1 LRHEAEASPSAAPRC
16 CFEVMHA
23 MFDRPPAA
31 ASPNRSRRHTEVARR
46 WLALALLT
54 VLGAAGMAV
63 LLARLQALPLPEAA
77 GARLPCISYAPFRR
91 DGHDPFDPAVYV
103 DASSIEADLRLLAG
117 VTGCVRTYGVDRG
130 LEAVPAIARKLGLR
144 VVLGAWIGRDA
155 AANEDQLAR
164 ALKLARAYA
173 DVIELLVVGNEVLL
187 RRELA
192 PRALAQ
198 LLARARRESPVP
210 VAYADVWEFWL
221 RHAPQLRDHV
231 DRVAV
236 HVLPYWEDQPV
247 ANAEAAAY
255 VHSVARRLRETLA
268 PLPVWVAETGWPA
281 EGRQRGPAVPG
292 HAEQARFVREML
304 ARERAAGAQ
313 ALGFNLIEGFDQP
326 WKRRL
331 EGAMG
336 GYWGF
341 FDAHGRARV
350 TLAGPVPRAHE
361 VQPLLWAASIGLGVG
376 VVLALALR
384 ARLRA
389 GAQPAPASRRRGAV
403 AYVWTFALA
412 LAALAACA
420 WLQWQAVQV
429 WSRSEWETAMAVL
442 LSAVA
447 AGAALAELPGL
458 ARHLAGEA
466 RDDLRPG
473 FVAAWTTRA
482 SLSERMCS
490 ALVLALLFFTAVA
503 ALHLVFDGRYRPLLW
518 PMVWVPAALWLAS
531 ALLGRRFGP
540 EAREERLLAQLCAL
554 AAAVLLWREGLANGQ
569 AVLTALSWFALALAG
584 LRAQRQRLPR
594 ATGAL
599 VAQGGPAAGQQPEP
613 APWSAPRPA
622 VLFEA
627 PGPRSRPWLPA
638 LAVALFAGAINFTAW
653 RALNPPIPAVDVPA
667 RVAGLA
673 YNAFQRHNDPF
684 AQRLPDSGQI
694 EADLRLL
701 APLTPR
707 LRTYSAAE
715 LPQLPALAERQGMKL
730 ALGVWLDRRFENNE
744 REIAAA
750 IDAARRHRNVERL
763 IAGNETQLHRAL
775 TPAELRAAL
784 ARLRR
789 ACGVPVSTAEPWH
802 VWLGQ
807 PELAEHVDF
816 ITVHLLPYWEGV
828 PLQFALGEAM
838 RRYREVRERFP
849 HKQVVIG
856 EIGWPSGGPPIQA
869 PRWSPQLEITA
880 PAVATPAAQAQFVRA
895 FVDRAAREGLDY
907 YLMEATDQPW
917 KRATEGRAGA
927 HWGVLDAARRPKFAF
942 SGPVQND
949 PHWHSKAALSSVLGL
964 FTAAAVLLA
973 FRTLRWP
980 GRWLLA
986 LSVQAVAT
994 FAVVLAA
1001 SPLVDYLR
1009 HIDLAVLALLV
1020 PALALLA
1027 AILLVQVIEFAEM
1040 HWPQCL
1046 RGRAA
1051 PRPVEPPASALNSA
1065 PTPAH
1070 PAGASNAPFVSLHLP
1085 CCNEPP
1091 QQVIAAIDSL
1101 LALDWPEF
1109 EVLVIDNNTVDPS
1122 RWRPV
1127 QAHVES
1133 LQQSRLGK
1141 ARVRFFHLP
1150 RWPGYKAGALN
1161 FALSQTD
1168 ARAQWVGV
1176 VDADYAVDPGWLRQL
1191 GGWFT
1196 EPGVAVVQAPQA
1208 HRDWQGRRFDRMMN
1222 WEYDGFFRIGMHH
1235 RHERNAVIQ
1244 HGTMTLVRAAALRH
1258 AGGWSEDCICED
1270 TELGLRLLEQGAR
1283 VVYVDRVLGTGLVP
1297 ADFAAYA
1304 GQRTRW
1310 AEGGM
1315 QILRCHA
1322 RELFA
1327 PRRTRLSL
1335 AQRYHF
1341 IAGWLPWIGD
1351 AAHLAFSLAAMVW
1364 TVAALLA
1371 PQHAGPPIA
1380 LFLLPLVV
1388 FFAARLAMT
1397 PLLYRRLVP
1406 CSAGSAAG
1414 AALAGMALSH
1424 SVARGVVAG
1433 LAGRRSVF
1441 RITRR
1446 GAAGGMRHGV
1456 PLAQLL
1462 GAAREEA
1469 ALLAGLA
1476 ACALGVL
1483 LHPYFPAGARGG
1495 WTLVLALQALPYAAA
1510 LGCAQLA
1517 MQGRAEAAARP
1528 YRQPAAPATEMP
1540 GAALQDA
1547 AAPGGD

>member
-1 LRHEAEASPSAAPRC
+1 
-16 CFEVMHA
+16 
-23 MFDRPPAA
+23 MFDRPPAPA
-31 ASPNRSRRHTEVARR
+31 PHRSHRRTEVARR

-54 VLGAAGMAV
+54 VLGAAGLAA
-63 LLARLQALPLPEAA
+63 LLARLQPVPLPEAA
-77 GARLPCISYAPFRR
+77 GARLPCVSYAPFRR
-91 DGHDPFDPAVYV
+91 DGHDPFDPTLHV
-103 DASSIEADLRLLAG
+103 DPQSIEADLRLLAG

-144 VVLGAWIGRDA
+144 VVLGAWVGRDA
-155 AANEDQLAR
+155 AANEAQLAR
-164 ALKLARAYA
+164 ALKLAREYA

-187 RRELA
+187 RRELT
-192 PRALAQ
+192 PQALGQ
-198 LLARARRESPVP
+198 LLARARRESAVP

-221 RHAPQLRDHV
+221 RHAPQLRAHV
-231 DRVAV
+231 DRIAV
-236 HVLPYWEDQPV
+236 HVLPYWEDRPV

-255 VHSVARRLRETLA
+255 VHDTVRQLREA
-268 PLPVWVAETGWPA
+268 FGPLPVWVAETGWPA
-281 EGRQRGPAVPG
+281 EGRQRGPAVAG

-304 ARERAAGAQ
+304 ARERDAGAQ
-313 ALGFNLIEGFDQP
+313 TLGFNLIEGFDQP

-341 FDAHGRARV
+341 FDAQGRARV
-350 TLAGPVPRAHE
+350 PLAGPVQRAHA
-361 VQPLLWAASIGLGVG
+361 VRPMLWAASIGLGVG
-376 VVLALALR
+376 VVLAWALR
-384 ARLRA
+384 ARRRTGAWPA
-389 GAQPAPASRRRGAV
+389 GAGGPLGAG
-403 AYVWTFALA
+403 ATVWTFALA

-429 WSRSEWETAMAVL
+429 WSRSEWEAAVAML

-447 AGAALAELPGL
+447 AAAALAELPGL
-458 ARHLAGEA
+458 ARCLAGDA
-466 RDDLRPG
+466 RDEPRPG
-473 FVAAWTTRA
+473 FVAAWSTRA
-482 SLSERMCS
+482 PPYERVRS
-490 ALVLALLFFTAVA
+490 ALALALLFFTAVA
-503 ALHLVFDGRYRPLLW
+503 ALHLVFDGRYRALLW

-531 ALLGRRFGP
+531 ALVGRRFGP
-540 EAREERLLAQLCAL
+540 EAREERLLAGLCAL
-554 AAAVLLWREGLANGQ
+554 AAGALLWREGLANGQ
-569 AVLTALSWFALALAG
+569 AVLTALSWLALASAG
-584 LRAQRQRLPR
+584 LRGRPQRVPEPGGAFVAQAGADAGAQR
-594 ATGAL
+594 
-599 VAQGGPAAGQQPEP
+599 PEL

-622 VLFEA
+622 PWFEA
-627 PGPRSRPWLPA
+627 PGSRSRRWLPA
-638 LAVALFAGAINFTAW
+638 LAVALVAAAVNLVAW
-653 RALNPPIPAVDVPA
+653 RALNPPLPAADVPA
-667 RVAGLA
+667 RLAGLA
-673 YNAFQRHNDPF
+673 YNAFQRHHDPF

-715 LPQLPALAERQGMKL
+715 LPQLPALAERQGLKL
-730 ALGVWLDRRFENNE
+730 ALGVWLDRRLENNE

-750 IDAARRHRNVERL
+750 IDAARRHRNIERL
-763 IAGNETQLHRAL
+763 IAGNETQLHRQL
-775 TPAELRAAL
+775 TPAELRTAL

-789 ACGVPVSTAEPWH
+789 SAGVPVSTAEPWH

-828 PLQFALGEAM
+828 PLHFALGEAM

-849 HKQVVIG
+849 HKHVVIG
-856 EIGWPSGGPPIQA
+856 EVGWPSGGPAVQA
-869 PRWSPQLEITA
+869 PRWSPELEISA
-880 PAVATPAAQAQFVRA
+880 PAVASPAAQAQFVRA
-895 FVDRAAREGLDY
+895 FVERAAREGLDY
-907 YLMEATDQPW
+907 YVMEATDQPW

-927 HWGVLDAARRPKFAF
+927 HWGVLDAARQPKFAF
-942 SGPVQND
+942 SGPVRND
-949 PHWHSKAALSSVLGL
+949 PHWQKKAALSSAIGL
-964 FTAAAVLLA
+964 VTAAVLLLA
-973 FRTLRWP
+973 FPTLLWP

-986 LSVQAVAT
+986 LSVQAAAT

-1040 HWPQCL
+1040 HWPHGL

-1051 PRPVEPPASALNSA
+1051 PRPIEVPTTALTSVTTA
-1065 PTPAH
+1065 AH
-1070 PAGASNAPFVSLHLP
+1070 PAGASIAPFVSLHLP

-1101 LALDWPEF
+1101 LALDWPAF
-1109 EVLVIDNNTVDPS
+1109 EVLVIDNNTVDPT
-1122 RWRPV
+1122 RWQPV

-1133 LQQSRLGK
+1133 LQQSRVGN
-1141 ARVRFFHLP
+1141 AHVRFFHLP

-1161 FALSQTD
+1161 FALDQTD
-1168 ARAQWVGV
+1168 ARAHWVGV
-1176 VDADYAVDPGWLRQL
+1176 VDADYAVEPGWLRQL
-1191 GGWFT
+1191 GGWFA
-1196 EPGVAVVQAPQA
+1196 EPDVAVVQAPQA
-1208 HRDWQGRRFDRMMN
+1208 HRGWQGRLLDRMMN

-1258 AGGWSEDCICED
+1258 AGGWAEDCICED
-1270 TELGLRLLEQGAR
+1270 TELGLRLLERQAR

-1304 GQRTRW
+1304 AQRTRW

-1315 QILRCHA
+1315 QILRRHA

-1327 PRRTRLSL
+1327 PRRTRLTL

-1341 IAGWLPWIGD
+1341 VAGWLPWIGD
-1351 AAHLAFSLAAMVW
+1351 AAHLAFSLATMVW

-1380 LFLLPLVV
+1380 LFVLPLVV

-1406 CSAGSAAG
+1406 CSAASAAG

-1424 SVARGVVAG
+1424 AAARGVVAG
-1433 LAGRRSVF
+1433 LAGRPAVF

-1446 GAAGGMRHGV
+1446 GVAGSESGGMTLVR
-1456 PLAQLL
+1456 LL

-1469 ALLAGLA
+1469 ALLLGLA
-1476 ACALGVL
+1476 ICALGL
-1483 LHPYFPAGARGG
+1483 WLHPHFPAGARGG
-1495 WTLVLALQALPYAAA
+1495 WTLVLVLQALPYAAA
-1510 LGCAQLA
+1510 LGCALLA
-1517 MQGRAEAAARP
+1517 QQGRGEAASRLQ
-1528 YRQPAAPATEMP
+1528 RQPAAPAAEVR
-1540 GAALQDA
+1540 GAALRDA
-1547 AAPGGD
+1547 AVPGGD